1 MAGLQLSKGSKF
13 EGITLVG
20 VRFNRPGEMA
30 QVSSRMGQLLE
41 RLKAEHPQ
49 VNESERERARE
60 GERVCLSV

>member
-49 VNESERERARE
+49 VNESEREREQGRE
-60 GERVCLSV
+60 SECV